1 MIAIIL
7 AAGRG
12 TRMAPLTND
21 LPKPM
26 LSVLGKNIIEW
37 KLESLPQKIDEIIM
51 IIGYKKEIIENYFGD
66 AWKGIP
72 IKYVEQITLNGTGG
86 AVALCEAYVKDKA
99 LVLMGDDIYN
109 KEDLEKLCDYNNAI
123 LVLDEGEAGLAKKA
137 QVIEKDGMLLG
148 LNEGQSQT
156 GIKSS
161 LINTG
166 AYVLS
171 REYFKYPLVNVSET
185 EFGLPNTLVQMA
197 KDTPVNVLQAKWWI
211 QITTP
216 ACIERAKKLL
226 LP

>member
-26 LSVLGKNIIEW
+26 LMVLGKNIIEW
-37 KLESLPQKIDEIIM
+37 KLEVLPKEVTEIIM
-51 IIGYKKEIIENYFGD
+51 IIGYKKEIIENYFGSS
-66 AWKGIP
+66 WKGIP
-72 IKYVEQITLNGTGG
+72 IKYVEHKTLNGTGG
-86 AVALCEAYVKDKA
+86 AIALCEEYVKDKT

-109 KEDLEKLCDYNNAI
+109 KEDLEKLCSYDYAI
-123 LVLDEGEAGLAKKA
+123 LVLDEGEAGLSKKA
-137 QVIEKDGMLLG
+137 QVIEKNGLFAG

-156 GIKSS
+156 GVISS

-166 AYVLS
+166 AYVIS
-171 REYFKYPLVNVSET
+171 KEYFKYPLVRVSEK
-185 EFGLPNTLVQMA
+185 EFGLPNTLAEVA
-197 KDTPVNVLQAKWWI
+197 KNIPVNVLQAKWWI

-216 ACIERAKKLL
+216 ECVERAKKLL